1 MPILGHVKYSI
12 HVENEKCCE
21 KRLIELRLIEL
32 RLTIGTIDSV
42 KSAIAFARVRV
53 TVGRACAGTVAS
65 LSGAF
70 VYNRGA
76 VHGLYALNVE
86 LAGDVVFCA
95 IPRARN

>member
-1 MPILGHVKYSI
+1 MPTLGHVKYSI
-12 HVENEKCCE
+12 HEENKTRALNGM
-21 KRLIELRLIEL
+21 KNSKF
-32 RLTIGTIDSV
+32 RLTVCAIDSV

-53 TVGRACAGTVAS
+53 AGRRACAGIVAS

-76 VHGLYALNVE
+76 VHGLYALNVD
-86 LAGDVVFCA
+86 LAGDVAVCA

>member
-1 MPILGHVKYSI
+1 VPTLGHVKYSI
-12 HVENEKCCE
+12 HEENKTSALNGM
-21 KRLIELRLIEL
+21 KNSKF
-32 RLTIGTIDSV
+32 RLTVCAIDSV

-53 TVGRACAGTVAS
+53 AGRRACAGIVAS

-76 VHGLYALNVE
+76 VHGLYALNVD
-86 LAGDVVFCA
+86 LAGDVAVCA